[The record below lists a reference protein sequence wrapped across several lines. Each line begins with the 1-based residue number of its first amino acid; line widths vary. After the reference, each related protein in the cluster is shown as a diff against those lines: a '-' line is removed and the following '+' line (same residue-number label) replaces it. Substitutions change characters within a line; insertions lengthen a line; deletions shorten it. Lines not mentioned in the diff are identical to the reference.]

1 VATLQDLL
9 EKAVLRTPD
18 AVALADPPNRAQI
31 TVGEARRLTYAE
43 LKQLSD
49 RLAGGLVEIGL
60 RKDDVLMVQL
70 PNVVELVV
78 VYLAAARIG
87 AIVSP
92 LPVQYRKHELR
103 QVLGLTEPRFFVT
116 ISNFGGFDFVRMVG
130 ELQAEF
136 PSLERVIGIGEAV
149 PEGVLG
155 LADLMSAHR
164 HEAALREHLESKDH
178 QVSANDVLTVCW
190 TSGTEGDPKGVP
202 RSHNHWIWIAGATVD
217 GCELHPGCHL
227 LNPFPLVNMAAIGGM
242 MVPWLLTGGR
252 LVLHHPLDVA
262 VLLDQIQSEKIN
274 YTVAPPALLSM
285 LLTKPEILAS
295 TDLSSIENIGSG
307 SAPLSPWMV
316 SQWQQK
322 YGIHVIN
329 MFGSNE
335 GAALTSG
342 PKEFQDP
349 ADRAQ
354 YFPRFGVPGCEWSS
368 RIASQ
373 TSSKL
378 VDPNT
383 RAVITEPD
391 VPGEMAIKSPGIFPG
406 YYKRP
411 DLTAKVFDDQG
422 YFYTGDLFEIA
433 GDGEELNRYRFV
445 SRLKDII
452 VRGGFKISPQEIEAL
467 VAEHPSIAE
476 AAVVGYPDD
485 RLGEKICLV
494 VAPRQG
500 ETVTLQEIIDHL
512 RRREIAV
519 YKLPEK
525 LVTVEQLPRNPVG
538 KVLTQTLKERVARE
552 EI

>member
-1 VATLQDLL
+1 MATLQDLL

-18 AVALADPPNRAQI
+18 GVALADPPNRAQM
-31 TVGEARRLTYAE
+31 TVGEAQRLTYAE
-43 LKQLSD
+43 LKQLSV

-60 RKDDVLMVQL
+60 EKDDILMVQL

-78 VYLAAARIG
+78 VYLAAARVG

-103 QVLGLTEPRFFVT
+103 QVMRLTKPKVFVT
-116 ISNFGGFDFVRMVG
+116 TSNFGGFDFVQMVG
-130 ELQAEF
+130 EIRAEF
-136 PSLERVIGIGEAV
+136 PSLERVIDIGEAV
-149 PEGVLG
+149 REGVLG
-155 LADLMSAHR
+155 LADLMSAR
-164 HEAALREHLESKDH
+164 RNEEVLREYLESEDH
-178 QVSANDVLTVCW
+178 RVSANDILTVCW

-202 RSHNHWIWIAGATVD
+202 RSHNHWIWIAYATLD
-217 GCELHPGCHL
+217 GCELDPGCHL

-262 VLLDQIQSEKIN
+262 VLLAQIQREKIN

-285 LLTKPEILAS
+285 LLMEPEILAR
-295 TDLSSIENIGSG
+295 TDLSSIKNIGSG

-316 SQWQQK
+316 SRWQRE

-342 PKEFQDP
+342 PKEFRDP

-354 YFPRFGVPGCEWSS
+354 YFPRFGAPGREWSS
-368 RIASQ
+368 RVGAQ
-373 TSSKL
+373 TSTKL
-378 VDPNT
+378 VDPST
-383 RAVITEPD
+383 RAVIDEPG
-391 VPGEMAIKSPGIFPG
+391 VPGEMAVKSPGIFPG

-411 DLTAKVFDDQG
+411 DLTEKAFDEDG

-433 GDGEELNRYRFV
+433 GDGDRLDRYRFV

-467 VAEHPSIAE
+467 VAEDPSVAE
-476 AAVVGYPDD
+476 AAVVGYPDS
-485 RLGEKICLV
+485 RLGEKVCLV

-500 ETVTLQEIIDHL
+500 ETVTLQKIIDHL
-512 RRREIAV
+512 RQREIAV

-525 LVTVEQLPRNPVG
+525 LVVVERLPRNPLG
-538 KVLTQTLKERVARE
+538 KVLTQTLKEQIARE
-552 EI
+552 GT